1 MKMKVKRKLL
11 NRVSTA
17 AAGLLLMSIL
27 SGCGNS
33 DMDSLVSARVFPN
46 DSTQSA
52 TAEVMKGDLS
62 PVFEATIDLSGY
74 EEIVYRIEPKLFEQM
89 NNEKKMEFD
98 KLLVAEGDRVEAGDV
113 LISFKS
119 EVLDKKLQ
127 ESRLKKNTA
136 AIEIDHYQRLMA
148 IDPLLDFS
156 SEIENLNNEIMLAD
170 LHISDINETYAKMN
184 LVATK
189 PGTVSFVDE
198 SMKAGFLVISKP
210 AVKIVSDDGYY
221 IMDMNSAAFSQS
233 SSDEPGKNL
242 GVKPSDIDFKTG
254 KVYDAKTSISDYK
267 VELIDDPT
275 TSATAGD
282 AEKKGDKLYFKL
294 ANNEVLKEKSLLLH
308 IELPEVKDVM
318 YVDQRAI
325 CSYDG
330 NYYVL
335 KLMENGRLKAVN
347 VTPGESVGQYIVIK
361 NGLEE
366 GDMVSLP

>member
-119 EVLDKKLQ
+119 E
-127 ESRLKKNTA
+127 R
-136 AIEIDHYQRLMA
+136 R
-148 IDPLLDFS
+148 
-156 SEIENLNNEIMLAD
+156 
-170 LHISDINETYAKMN
+170 
-184 LVATK
+184 
-189 PGTVSFVDE
+189 
-198 SMKAGFLVISKP
+198 
-210 AVKIVSDDGYY
+210 
-221 IMDMNSAAFSQS
+221 
-233 SSDEPGKNL
+233 
-242 GVKPSDIDFKTG
+242 
-254 KVYDAKTSISDYK
+254 
-267 VELIDDPT
+267 
-275 TSATAGD
+275 
-282 AEKKGDKLYFKL
+282 
-294 ANNEVLKEKSLLLH
+294 
-308 IELPEVKDVM
+308 
-318 YVDQRAI
+318 
-325 CSYDG
+325 C
-330 NYYVL
+330 
-335 KLMENGRLKAVN
+335 
-347 VTPGESVGQYIVIK
+347 
-361 NGLEE
+361 
-366 GDMVSLP
+366 